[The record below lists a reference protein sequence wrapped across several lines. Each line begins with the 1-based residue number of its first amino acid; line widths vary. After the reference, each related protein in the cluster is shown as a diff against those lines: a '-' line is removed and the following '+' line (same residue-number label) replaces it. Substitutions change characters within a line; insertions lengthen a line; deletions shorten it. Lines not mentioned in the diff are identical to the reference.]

1 MFAVVLIMK
10 IWSDIMINYLNISFN
25 SLVLA
30 LIALVFV
37 LILLVVILIIKS
49 NNNNSS
55 NVSFLDDNSDS
66 KSITNIDIDEFKS
79 SSSDIAKKIEIPKEE
94 SKPKF
99 NLDEVTKQMQQDI
112 NNDNIDLT
120 EFEIEQE
127 EKSIISYKELLSK
140 VNKDKMIMQQK
151 EEKNIA
157 DDEYNYATEVL
168 DFDTDLNEELN
179 KQKKIE
185 LEQEKNTILNI
196 DDNSDNDTSHELFLK
211 SLKTLKD
218 NLV

>member
-1 MFAVVLIMK
+1 
-10 IWSDIMINYLNISFN
+10 MINYLNISFN

-66 KSITNIDIDEFKS
+66 KSITNIDIDEFK

>member
-66 KSITNIDIDEFKS
+66 KSITNIDIDEFK

>member
-1 MFAVVLIMK
+1 
-10 IWSDIMINYLNISFN
+10 MINYLNISFN